1 MWKLASQIG
10 SQLRQGAEK
19 VANQLE
25 KIDLGFSKETASD
38 LQLRLEQEAGRVATE
53 EQAVLKKND
62 TCRVLMTAF
71 GKSLIWNEKLSFLQS
86 KL

>member
-38 LQLRLEQEAGRVATE
+38 LQLRLEEEAARVCTE
-53 EQAVLKKND
+53 EQVVLKKNEITLSSVD
-62 TCRVLMTAF
+62 DI
-71 GKSLIWNEKLSFLQS
+71 IWKVTDLE
-86 KL
+86 